1 MNNEENAE
9 HLQACRRPFLEGV
22 SALDRPH
29 ENGAEDGRSD
39 TDDGRDQCR
48 DRKGWIRGE
57 SAITGLSS
65 TSIAG
70 FKENATCAMAV
81 AQRVAE
87 AIAHA
92 MRKE

>member
-39 TDDGRDQCR
+39 TDDARAGYA
-48 DRKGWIRGE
+48 GE

>member
-1 MNNEENAE
+1 MPSTFKHVAD
-9 HLQACRRPFLEGV
+9 PFLKGSPLLIV
-22 SALDRPH
+22 HTRTALRMVVAIPMTAGTNV
-29 ENGAEDGRSD
+29 EIARAGYA
-39 TDDGRDQCR
+39 
-48 DRKGWIRGE
+48 GE

>member
-1 MNNEENAE
+1 MTAGTNVEIAR
-9 HLQACRRPFLEGV
+9 AGY
-22 SALDRPH
+22 A
-29 ENGAEDGRSD
+29 
-39 TDDGRDQCR
+39 
-48 DRKGWIRGE
+48 GE